1 MISAII
7 NEVKP
12 TLDRYIY
19 RRKYML
25 NKLGRLLIDHRNNTN
40 MIIICVKKNHD
51 AKSESIGWL
60 QLLQPKKK
68 IGDAFIDA
76 PLDWNVRAKFSK
88 KKHEI

>member
-25 NKLGRLLIDHRNNTN
+25 NKLGRSILIDHRNNTN

-51 AKSESIGWL
+51 AKSESIG
-60 QLLQPKKK
+60 
-68 IGDAFIDA
+68 
-76 PLDWNVRAKFSK
+76 
-88 KKHEI
+88 